1 MMSPKQTTRR
11 EAVHM
16 TSLYTK
22 ESVIGKLWNWFS
34 QIFSEESKPVAQH
47 LFELALSVLALDGFQ
62 SVKFNFEHFIS
73 EISAFELKSFYYA
86 LNESKISLS
95 DWMEGLMKAAL
106 SLLPP
111 EGADALVLS
120 VDDTLT
126 EKSGEKFECWGK
138 LYDHAAHNGS
148 EYLNGHCFVSLMLS
162 VPLKAAGK
170 ILSFPVAYRMWTK
183 EQSKLEM
190 AAELVRSAMAVIGTA
205 RQVILCCDSWY
216 PKDCVKRLIDEY
228 PNLILICNVRKDT
241 ALYELPPEKT
251 GKKGRPKVRGK
262 RLSLKDFAFKAVPGN
277 GYFVGCREVKTM
289 LFGKRPV
296 WAIVTKSEKSGQF
309 RLFLCTKN
317 PKELRF
323 DLSLA
328 DAKAALFANADV
340 DFLPLTIYSLRWN
353 IEVSYYEQ
361 KTFWALGD
369 YRVRSKVG
377 IERLVN
383 LLTLCYSAVK
393 LLPYSCGDFCALR
406 GLSPQQTRF
415 TLGRSIRREVF
426 FATLAGR
433 PELGKNVSSLLNLL
447 KSLDFDSLKVA

>member
-1 MMSPKQTTRR
+1 MMSAKQTTRR

-22 ESVIGKLWNWFS
+22 DSVIGKLWNWFS
-34 QIFSEESKPVAQH
+34 GIFSEETKPVARH

-62 SVKFNFEHFIS
+62 SVKSNFERFIS
-73 EISAFELKSFYYA
+73 EISPFELKSFYYA
-86 LNESKISLS
+86 LNEGKISLS
-95 DWMEGLMKAAL
+95 DWMGGLMKAAL
-106 SLLPP
+106 SLAS
-111 EGADALVLS
+111 ESADALVLS

-126 EKSGEKFECWGK
+126 EKFGEKFECWSK

-148 EYLNGHCFVSLMLS
+148 NYLNGHCFVSLMLS
-162 VPLKAAGK
+162 IPLKAAEK

-183 EQSKLEM
+183 AQSKLEM
-190 AAELVRSAMAVIGTA
+190 AAELVRSAMALIGTS

-228 PNLILICNVRKDT
+228 ANMSIICNVRKDT
-241 ALYELPPEKT
+241 ALYELPPART

-262 RLSLKDFAFKAVPGN
+262 RLSLKDFALREIPGS
-277 GYFVGCREVKTM
+277 GYFAGCREVKTM
-289 LFGKRPV
+289 LFGKRSV
-296 WAIVTKSEKSGQF
+296 WAIVTKSAKSGQR
-309 RLFLCTKN
+309 RLFLCTSD
-317 PKELRF
+317 PKALRF

-328 DAKAALFANADV
+328 DAKAALFANADA
-340 DFLPLTIYSLRWN
+340 DFLPLTIYALRWN

-369 YRVRSKVG
+369 YRLRSKVG

-393 LLPYSCGDFCALR
+393 LLPDSCGDFCALR
-406 GLSPQQTRF
+406 GLSPQQIRF
-415 TLGRSIRREVF
+415 MLGRSIRREVF
-426 FATLAGR
+426 FATLAER
-433 PELGKNVSSLLNLL
+433 PELGKNASSLLNLL
-447 KSLDFDSLKVA
+447 KSLPFDSLKTA

>member
-1 MMSPKQTTRR
+1 M
-11 EAVHM
+11 
-16 TSLYTK
+16 
-22 ESVIGKLWNWFS
+22 IGKLWNWFS
-34 QIFSEESKPVAQH
+34 GIFSEESKPVARH

-62 SVKFNFEHFIS
+62 SVKGNFERFIS
-73 EISAFELKSFYYA
+73 EISPFELKSFYYA
-86 LNESKISLS
+86 LNDGKISLS
-95 DWMEGLMKAAL
+95 DWMGGLMKAAL

-111 EGADALVLS
+111 ESEEALILS

-126 EKSGEKFECWGK
+126 EKFGEKFECWGK

-148 EYLNGHCFVSLMLS
+148 NYLNGHCFVSLMLS
-162 VPLKAAGK
+162 VPLKTAGK
-170 ILSFPVAYRMWTK
+170 FLSFPVAYRMWTK

-190 AAELVRSAMAVIGTA
+190 AAELVRSAMAVIGTT

-228 PNLILICNVRKDT
+228 PNLILICNARKDT

-251 GKKGRPKVRGK
+251 GKKGRPKARGK
-262 RLSLKDFAFKAVPGN
+262 RVSLKDFALKAVPGS
-277 GYFVGCREVKTM
+277 GYSVGCREVKTM
-289 LFGKRPV
+289 LFGKRSV

-328 DAKAALFANADV
+328 DAKAALFANANLA
-340 DFLPLTIYSLRWN
+340 FLPLTIYGLRWN

-383 LLTLCYSAVK
+383 LLTLCYSAAK
-393 LLPYSCGDFCALR
+393 LLPYSIGDFCALR

-433 PELGKNVSSLLNLL
+433 PELGKNASSLLNLL
-447 KSLDFDSLKVA
+447 KSLAFDSLNAA

>member
-1 MMSPKQTTRR
+1 M
-11 EAVHM
+11 
-16 TSLYTK
+16 
-22 ESVIGKLWNWFS
+22 
-34 QIFSEESKPVAQH
+34 AQH

-62 SVKFNFEHFIS
+62 SVKSNFERFIS

-106 SLLPP
+106 SLLLP
-111 EGADALVLS
+111 ESADALVLS

-190 AAELVRSAMAVIGTA
+190 AAELVRSAMAVIGTT

-241 ALYELPPEKT
+241 ALYDNVINLSKLWR
-251 GKKGRPKVRGK
+251 GRRNGK
-262 RLSLKDFAFKAVPGN
+262 RS
-277 GYFVGCREVKTM
+277 
-289 LFGKRPV
+289 
-296 WAIVTKSEKSGQF
+296 
-309 RLFLCTKN
+309 
-317 PKELRF
+317 
-323 DLSLA
+323 
-328 DAKAALFANADV
+328 
-340 DFLPLTIYSLRWN
+340 
-353 IEVSYYEQ
+353 
-361 KTFWALGD
+361 
-369 YRVRSKVG
+369 
-377 IERLVN
+377 
-383 LLTLCYSAVK
+383 
-393 LLPYSCGDFCALR
+393 
-406 GLSPQQTRF
+406 
-415 TLGRSIRREVF
+415 
-426 FATLAGR
+426 
-433 PELGKNVSSLLNLL
+433 
-447 KSLDFDSLKVA
+447 

>member
-1 MMSPKQTTRR
+1 
-11 EAVHM
+11 M
-16 TSLYTK
+16 TSLYAK
-22 ESVIGKLWNWFS
+22 DSVIGKLWNWFS
-34 QIFSEESKPVAQH
+34 GIFSEESKPVARH

-62 SVKFNFEHFIS
+62 SVKASFERFIS
-73 EISAFELKSFYYA
+73 EISPFELKSFYYT

-95 DWMEGLMKAAL
+95 DWMGGLMKAAL
-106 SLLPP
+106 PLLTP
-111 EGADALVLS
+111 ESGEALILS

-126 EKSGEKFECWGK
+126 EKFGEKFEYWGK

-148 EYLNGHCFVSLMLS
+148 NYLNGHCFVSLMLS

-170 ILSFPVAYRMWTK
+170 CLSFPVAYRMWTK
-183 EQSKLEM
+183 EQSKLQM
-190 AAELVRSAMAVIGTA
+190 AAELVRAAMAVIGTT

-216 PKDCVKRLIDEY
+216 PKDCVKGLIEEF
-228 PNLILICNVRKDT
+228 PNLVLICNVRKDT

-251 GKKGRPKVRGK
+251 GKKGRPKARGK
-262 RLSLKDFAFKAVPGN
+262 RVSLKDFALKAVPGS

-289 LFGKRPV
+289 LFGKRSV

-309 RLFLCTKN
+309 RVFLCTKN

-328 DAKAALFANADV
+328 DAKAALFANTDV
-340 DFLPLTIYSLRWN
+340 DFLPLTIYGLRWN

-369 YRVRSKVG
+369 YRVRSKAG

-383 LLTLCYSAVK
+383 LLTLRYSAVK
-393 LLPYSCGDFCALR
+393 LLPYSIGDFCALR

-415 TLGRSIRREVF
+415 TLGRLIGQEVF
-426 FATLAGR
+426 FASLAGR
-433 PELGKNVSSLLNLL
+433 PELGKNASSLLNLL
-447 KSLDFDSLKVA
+447 ESLAFDSLKAA

>member
-1 MMSPKQTTRR
+1 
-11 EAVHM
+11 M
-16 TSLYTK
+16 TSLYAK
-22 ESVIGKLWNWFS
+22 DSVIGKLWNWFS
-34 QIFSEESKPVAQH
+34 GIFSEESKPVARH

-62 SVKFNFEHFIS
+62 SVKANFERFIS
-73 EISAFELKSFYYA
+73 EISPFELKSFYYA
-86 LNESKISLS
+86 LNDSKISLS

-111 EGADALVLS
+111 ESGDALILS

-126 EKSGEKFECWGK
+126 EKFGEKFECWGK

-148 EYLNGHCFVSLMLS
+148 NYLNGHCFVSLMLS
-162 VPLKAAGK
+162 VPLKAAGQY
-170 ILSFPVAYRMWTK
+170 LSFPVAYRMWTK
-183 EQSKLEM
+183 ERTKLEM
-190 AAELVRSAMAVIGTA
+190 AAELVRSAMAVIGTT

-228 PNLILICNVRKDT
+228 PNLIMICNVRKDT
-241 ALYELPPEKT
+241 ALYALPPEKT
-251 GKKGRPKVRGK
+251 GKKGRPKARGK
-262 RLSLKDFAFKAVPGN
+262 RLSLKDFALKAVPGS

-289 LFGKRPV
+289 LFGKRSV

-309 RLFLCTKN
+309 RLFLCTKD

-340 DFLPLTIYSLRWN
+340 DFLPLTIYGLRWN

-393 LLPYSCGDFCALR
+393 LLPYSTGDFCALQ

-415 TLGRSIRREVF
+415 MLGRSIRREVF
-426 FATLAGR
+426 FATLAER
-433 PELGKNVSSLLNLL
+433 PELSKNASSLLNLL
-447 KSLDFDSLKVA
+447 KSLAFDSLNAA